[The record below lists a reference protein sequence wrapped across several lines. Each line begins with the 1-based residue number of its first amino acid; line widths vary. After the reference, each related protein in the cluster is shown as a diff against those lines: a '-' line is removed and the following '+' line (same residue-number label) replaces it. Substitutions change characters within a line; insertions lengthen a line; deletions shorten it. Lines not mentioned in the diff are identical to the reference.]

1 MSDEINEIPEEHSDY
16 KPADARDE
24 NVKHQLTGM
33 YQNWFL
39 DYASY
44 VILERA
50 VPHINDGLKPVQRRI
65 LHSMKRLDDG
75 RYNKV
80 ANIVGHT
87 MQFHPHGDASIGDAL
102 VQLGQKDLLIDCQG
116 NWGNILT
123 GDGAAAPR
131 YIEARLSKFALDVVF
146 NPKTTEWKLSYDGRN
161 KEPVTLPVKFPLLLA
176 QGVEGIAVGLSSKI
190 LPHNFNELCDAS
202 INYLRGEEF
211 QLYPDFQTGGSIDV
225 AKYNDG
231 ERGGAVKVRAK
242 INKLDNKTLAITEI
256 PYGKTTS
263 SVIDSILK
271 AVDKGKIKIRK
282 VDDNTAA
289 NVEILVHLAPGTS
302 SDKTIDALYAFTDCE
317 VSISPNCCVIDDS
330 KPHFLTVSKVL
341 KKSADN
347 TLDLL
352 KQELEIKKG
361 EILEALHFAS
371 LEKIFIEERIY
382 KDKEFEQSK
391 DMDAACEHIDER
403 LTPFYPSFIREVTK
417 EDILKLMEIK
427 MGRILKFNSDK
438 ADELI
443 ARMKEDI
450 AEIDDHLAHIVDY
463 TVNWYQMLKNKY
475 GKNFPRRTELRN
487 FDTIEAAKVV
497 EANEKLY
504 INREEGF
511 IGTALKKDEF
521 VANCS
526 DIDDVIVFFRDGK
539 YIVTPV
545 ADKKF
550 VGKNILYVNVF
561 KKNDKRTIYNVT
573 YRDGKEGTTY
583 IKRFAV
589 TSVVRDRE
597 YDVTQ
602 GTPDSRIT
610 YFSANPNGEAEII
623 KVTLKPNPRVRRI
636 IFERDFSE
644 ISIKGRQAQGV
655 ILTRLPVHKIAL
667 KQKGGSTLGGRKVW
681 FDRDILRLNYDGRG
695 EYLGEF
701 QSDDTILVVLNNGD
715 FYTSNF
721 DLSNHYED
729 NVSIVEKFDSNK
741 VWTAALYDA
750 DQQNYPYLK
759 RFCFE
764 GSNRKQNYLGENK
777 NNRLILLTGPN
788 MAGKSTYIRQV
799 ALITLMAQIGA
810 YVPAESAH
818 IGLVD
823 RIFCR
828 VGASDDLARGQSTF
842 MVEMSET
849 SLILNNATERSLII
863 LDEIGRGTATFDGLS
878 IAWAVAEYLHDELKS
893 RTLFATHYHELTDL
907 ARSRAG
913 VQNYNVAVREWKEEI
928 VFLRKIVQ
936 GAADKSYGIQVAR
949 LAGMPAAIVDRAKAI
964 LSHLEMNSTRPR
976 KKERARLA
984 EPRAKN
990 TDMDDDMPTGEYAQL
1005 ELF

>member
-1 MSDEINEIPEEHSDY
+1 MSDEINEITEEHSDY
-16 KPADARDE
+16 KPADSHNE
-24 NVKHQLTGM
+24 SVKHQLTGM

-65 LHSMKRLDDG
+65 LHSMRRLDDG

-102 VQLGQKDLLIDCQG
+102 VQLGQKDLLVDCQG

-161 KEPVTLPVKFPLLLA
+161 KEPITLPVKFPLLLA

-202 INYLRGEEF
+202 ISYLHGESF
-211 QLYPDFQTGGSIDV
+211 KLYPDFQTGGSIDV
-225 AKYNDG
+225 SKYNDG
-231 ERGGAVKVRAK
+231 ERGGSVKIRAK
-242 INKLDNKTLAITEI
+242 INKVDNKTLAITEI
-256 PYGKTTS
+256 PYGRTTTT
-263 SVIDSILK
+263 VIDSILK
-271 AVDKGKIKIRK
+271 AVDKGKIKVRK
-282 VDDNTAA
+282 VDDNTSA
-289 NVEILVHLAPGTS
+289 NVEILVHLAAGTS

-317 VSISPNCCVIDDS
+317 VSISPNCCVIDDN
-330 KPHFLTVSKVL
+330 KPHFLAISDVL
-341 KKSADN
+341 RKSADN

-352 KQELEIKKG
+352 RQELEIHKG
-361 EILEALHFAS
+361 ELQESLHFAS

-382 KDKEFEQSK
+382 K
-391 DMDAACEHIDER
+391 ACEHIDNR
-403 LTPFYPSFIREVTK
+403 LTPFYPQFIREVTK

-438 ADELI
+438 AEENI
-443 ARMKEDI
+443 AKMKSEI
-450 AEIDDHLAHIVDY
+450 AEIDNHLANIVEY
-463 TVNWYQMLKNKY
+463 TISWYQMLKEKY

-487 FDTIEAAKVV
+487 FDTIEATKVV

-521 VANCS
+521 VACCS
-526 DIDDVIVFFRDGK
+526 DIDDVIIFYRDGK
-539 YIVTPV
+539 YMITPV

-550 VGKNILYVNVF
+550 VGKNVLYVNVF

-589 TSVVRDRE
+589 TSIVRDRE

-602 GTPDSRIT
+602 GTPESRIT

-644 ISIKGRQAQGV
+644 IGIKSRQAQGV

-667 KQKGGSTLGGRKVW
+667 KQRGGSTLGGRKVW
-681 FDRDILRLNYDGRG
+681 FDRDVLRLNYDGRG

-701 QSDDTILVVLNNGD
+701 QSDDSILVVLNTGE
-715 FYTSNF
+715 FYTTNF
-721 DLSNHYED
+721 DVSNHYEN

-764 GSNRKQNYLGENK
+764 STSRKQNYLGENK
-777 NNRLILLTGPN
+777 ANQLILLTDEYYPRLEVIFGGHDSFRDPMVIDADEFIAVKGFKAKGKRITTYTVETIN
-788 MAGKSTYIRQV
+788 ELEPTRFPEPPAPKEEEDTEEETEILDPDHGKSE
-799 ALITLMAQIGA
+799 G
-810 YVPAESAH
+810 
-818 IGLVD
+818 D
-823 RIFCR
+823 
-828 VGASDDLARGQSTF
+828 
-842 MVEMSET
+842 
-849 SLILNNATERSLII
+849 I
-863 LDEIGRGTATFDGLS
+863 LDEMTGQM
-878 IAWAVAEYLHDELKS
+878 K
-893 RTLFATHYHELTDL
+893 LFE
-907 ARSRAG
+907 
-913 VQNYNVAVREWKEEI
+913 
-928 VFLRKIVQ
+928 
-936 GAADKSYGIQVAR
+936 
-949 LAGMPAAIVDRAKAI
+949 
-964 LSHLEMNSTRPR
+964 
-976 KKERARLA
+976 
-984 EPRAKN
+984 
-990 TDMDDDMPTGEYAQL
+990 
-1005 ELF
+1005 